1 MVAAERSP
9 ADRAARLATARK
21 LMTVGAVAIATGV
34 ALVGTISR
42 DVGGVVLIFAW
53 LLMIGA
59 IHTFGRA

>member
-1 MVAAERSP
+1 VVAAERSP